1 MKQTYVTALLL
12 WLMLAGVC
20 RGQGQN
26 RFGGTVQ
33 TSLVPCFNCNPHFA
47 LALGLQYQRYLN
59 KHWFL
64 NTGINFNHVKTIAC
78 KIGPAVQI
86 CDIMP
91 INNWYIQMPVSIG
104 RLFPITPKLAI
115 KGQLGFQPS
124 ILLSGKLAEYVWQN
138 EFPLNPYAVVGIV
151 GNINSYWQYEAQ
163 LFNQNLNQPA
173 LQLGAM
179 RIF

>member
-1 MKQTYVTALLL
+1 
-12 WLMLAGVC
+12 
-20 RGQGQN
+20 
-26 RFGGTVQ
+26 
-33 TSLVPCFNCNPHFA
+33 
-47 LALGLQYQRYLN
+47 
-59 KHWFL
+59 
-64 NTGINFNHVKTIAC
+64 
-78 KIGPAVQI
+78 
-86 CDIMP
+86 MP

>member
-47 LALGLQYQRYLN
+47 LGLGLQYQRYLN

-64 NTGINFNHVKTIAC
+64 NTGINFNRVKTIAC
-78 KIGPAVQI
+78 KIGHTVQE
-86 CDIMP
+86 CDP
-91 INNWYIQMPVSIG
+91 IPIDNWYIETPVSIG

-115 KGQLGFQPS
+115 QGQLGCRTYLF
-124 ILLSGKLAEYVWQN
+124 LSGKSAIGWESDVR
-138 EFPLNPYAVVGIV
+138 LNPYAVVGIV
-151 GNINSYWQYEAQ
+151 GKINNHWQYEAQ